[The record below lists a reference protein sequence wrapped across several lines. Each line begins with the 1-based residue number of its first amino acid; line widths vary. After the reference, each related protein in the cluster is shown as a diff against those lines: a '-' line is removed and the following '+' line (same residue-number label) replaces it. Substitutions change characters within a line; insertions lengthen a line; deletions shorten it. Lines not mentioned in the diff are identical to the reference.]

1 MKTTVDRA
9 SEKLSERSSKS
20 NKRAQ
25 VLKGILEKQGIKA
38 IPEDPIG
45 ESIEVAGP
53 SSSSRIVTFG
63 TDTKTTHKSA
73 GSAASTAQ
81 SITQS
86 MTQSTAQSM
95 IQSTAQSIGLFN
107 RLIDEEL
114 GRAAAGLGIDQAELK
129 AWVDLQMEV
138 PAKAILALLRSM
150 QSLHLDPLCEEI
162 GFTQFEDGQW
172 QVLITIEGCSKL
184 LNQHPQFN
192 GLVFNQADTLLDGV
206 PEWIECTIHRKDR
219 EVPTTVREYLTE
231 VRGENSIWQK
241 MPRRML
247 RHRALQQCVRLA
259 IV

>member
-1 MKTTVDRA
+1 MKTTVDRS
-9 SEKLSERSSKS
+9 SEKLSEGSRERSSDRSSKS

-25 VLKGILEKQGIKA
+25 ALKEILEKQGIA
-38 IPEDPIG
+38 PIPEDPTEG
-45 ESIEVAGP
+45 AIEAANP
-53 SSSSRIVTFG
+53 TNSSRIVTFG
-63 TDTKTTHKSA
+63 ADAKTAHKSA
-73 GSAASTAQ
+73 SSAA

-86 MTQSTAQSM
+86 NTQSNTQS
-95 IQSTAQSIGLFN
+95 ITQSIGLFN
-107 RLIDEEL
+107 RLIDEEM
-114 GRAAAGLGIDQAELK
+114 GRAAAGLGMDKGELK
-129 AWVDLQMEV
+129 AWVDLQLQV
-138 PAKAILALLRSM
+138 PAKAILILLRSM

-162 GFTQFEDGQW
+162 GFTQFEDSQW

-192 GLVFNQADTLLDGV
+192 GLVFNQADTLIDGV
-206 PEWIECTIHRKDR
+206 PEWIECSIYRKDR

-259 IV
+259 IA

>member
-1 MKTTVDRA
+1 MKTTVDRS
-9 SEKLSERSSKS
+9 SEKLSERLSEGSSERSSKP
-20 NKRAQ
+20 NKRTQA
-25 VLKGILEKQGIKA
+25 LKGVLEKQGIEA
-38 IPEDPIG
+38 ISEDPIG
-45 ESIEVAGP
+45 EAIEITG
-53 SSSSRIVTFG
+53 SYNSSRTVIFG
-63 TDTKTTHKSA
+63 ADTKTTHKSA

-81 SITQS
+81 SI
-86 MTQSTAQSM
+86 
-95 IQSTAQSIGLFN
+95 AQSIGLFN

-114 GRAAAGLGIDQAELK
+114 GRAAAGLGIDKGELK
-129 AWVDLQMEV
+129 AWVDLQMDV
-138 PAKAILALLRSM
+138 PAKAILVLLRTM

-192 GLVFNQADTLLDGV
+192 GLVFNQADTLIDGV
-206 PEWIECTIHRKDR
+206 PEWIECSIYRKDR

-259 IV
+259 IA